1 MEPEKKTIVHV
12 TKHFY
17 PVWGGLERF
26 IHGLITHLPEFNHRV
41 ICYNDDLSGNRNTL
55 PAYFCY
61 EGIEIYRIPCF
72 KAAWF
77 HSGFL
82 KPDLLRTA
90 DLVHVHNMDLLLD
103 LVLGVL
109 AFQNGKIPVVTS
121 THGLV
126 FHHSEG
132 RAIKSAY
139 LSLASKIRN
148 KHISLV
154 LATGKQDY
162 DYLKKVVGKCPMNLF
177 PNPLNIPEARLFPEK
192 SQATGV
198 LFISRLQASKRI
210 DLVLEIFAR
219 LKGKG
224 FSGPLTLILSGND
237 LDVNIF
243 LRSHRKFISEINPEI
258 LINIDEEQKW
268 RILADRKVFLNP
280 SSWEGFGYS
289 IFEALISNCITLV
302 SPGVFSNFADYGFKN
317 LHTVRQFDDTLSVAE
332 KIMELCSNTF
342 HPQFADEF
350 RQSAITWKQA
360 AHSISAWY
368 SNLLQ
373 A

>member
-26 IHGLITHLPEFNHRV
+26 IHGLITHLPEFNHRI
-41 ICYNDDLSGNRNTL
+41 ICYNDDLSGNRNAL

-61 EGIEIYRIPCF
+61 DGIEIYRIHCF

-77 HSGFL
+77 HTGFL
-82 KPDLLRTA
+82 KPGLFRTA

-109 AFQNGKIPVVTS
+109 AFQTRKIPVVTS

-126 FHHSEG
+126 FHHAEG
-132 RAIKSAY
+132 RVIKSAY

-148 KHISLV
+148 NRINLV
-154 LATGKQDY
+154 LATGRQDFE
-162 DYLKKVVGKCPMNLF
+162 YLKTSVRQNRLNLF
-177 PNPLNIPEARLFPEK
+177 PNPLNIPDSRLFPEK
-192 SQATGV
+192 SQAAGV

-210 DLVLEIFAR
+210 DLVMNIFSR
-219 LKGKG
+219 LKEKG
-224 FSGPLTLILSGND
+224 YTEPLTLILSGND
-237 LDVNIF
+237 LDVDTF
-243 LRSHRKFISEINPEI
+243 FRSHKKIITEIKPEI

-268 RILADRKVFLNP
+268 RILAARKVFLNP
-280 SSWEGFGYS
+280 SLWEGFGYS

-317 LHTVRQFDDTLSVAE
+317 LHTVQHFDDTPGVAG
-332 KIMELCSNTF
+332 KIMELCST
-342 HPQFADEF
+342 EF
-350 RQSAITWKQA
+350 QGQIKEEFQQSAITWKQA
-360 AHSISAWY
+360 APSVSAWY
-368 SNLLQ
+368 TNLFQ